1 MRKYSSLGILLLF
14 ISHNL
19 LAQGIDE
26 NNPTATE
33 NYLIQVNDNIS
44 ERGQIYKITPDSILI
59 KFEFLGNVS
68 ISRESNLTVEVKGG
82 SLFNCELLEI
92 SNNSLLIRVSGYSD
106 IWIEN
111 NNIIKFWIIEQFET
125 NNLKIKNPL
134 ITSVDFKIGSLSHAT
149 VNIEKVRNINMNV
162 ATLTNFGPSYIYTP
176 ISPDGYLAEA
186 HGPGIHLSFTRL
198 GGQKPYRYRD
208 THFEISGG
216 IYLGMLLYGFTNTQ
230 LGGLYIYPKTNIG
243 YRYQSPSSDTI
254 FRIYVGFLTVGL
266 SIGSK

>member
-1 MRKYSSLGILLLF
+1 MK
-14 ISHNL
+14 
-19 LAQGIDE
+19 
-26 NNPTATE
+26 
-33 NYLIQVNDNIS
+33 
-44 ERGQIYKITPDSILI
+44 K
-59 KFEFLGNVS
+59 
-68 ISRESNLTVEVKGG
+68 
-82 SLFNCELLEI
+82 
-92 SNNSLLIRVSGYSD
+92 SLLITSFLILILYKSVQGQEIDSL
-106 IWIEN
+106 E
-111 NNIIKFWIIEQFET
+111 IEQE
-125 NNLKIKNPL
+125 PY
-134 ITSVDFKIGSLSHAT
+134 TSVDFKIGSLSHAT
-149 VNIEKVRNINMNV
+149 VNVEKVRNINMNV

-186 HGPGIHLSFTRL
+186 HGPGLHLSFTRL

-216 IYLGMLLYGFTNTQ
+216 IYMGMLLYGFTNTA